1 MPLQKIVFKPGVNRE
16 NTRYTT
22 EGGWY
27 ECDKIRFRQGNP
39 ESIGGWVP
47 YSSIGAVFSGVCR
60 SLWNWVTLTGRNLM
74 GVGTNLKFYIEEG
87 GAYNDITPIR
97 RTVTL
102 GSNPF
107 AGNNTTTV
115 TVTDTGHGASIGD
128 FVTYSGATGTYDTIF
143 NAEFQIV
150 SIVNANSY
158 TITAPSVIS
167 GGSYGGT
174 PVAAYQVGVSGSTEL
189 PRIGWGFSTWASG
202 GWGEGSPVT
211 TSTSLGLWTQQN
223 YGEDLIFGPRTGG
236 VYYWDATN
244 GTNTR
249 GVLLNSL
256 GGTVTFTTTSPT
268 IVTLTTVLSES
279 TAVQF
284 AVSSGGTL
292 PTGITANTTY
302 YLFNVLGLTANL
314 LDGSGNLV
322 DVTSAG
328 SGTFSISKLVD
339 VPTVQNTIVV
349 SDVNRF
355 VFALGCNDYGSAV
368 IDPML
373 IRWSDQDNVYQWTPD
388 AANQAGSVRVSH
400 GSSIIAGVLARQE
413 LVVFTDS
420 SVYSLQYFGPPTV
433 WGPQLLADNISIA
446 GFNAAVVASGIIYWM
461 GIDKFYFYDGRVQT
475 LNCDVRRYVFGDF
488 NISQSGQV
496 YAGSNEGFN
505 EVWWFYPAA
514 NSTQPDR
521 YVIFNYLEQ
530 AWYYGTMERTAWID
544 SGLRTNPLATTY
556 DSVTQTGRLITHE
569 SGINDNTSGTNNPL
583 NAYISSSEFDIGDG
597 HNFSFVWRF
606 LPDITFANSSNSP
619 TGASPQVAM
628 TLSTLQNSGSGIT
641 TANSNTVTLNAPATT
656 SDTEKFT
663 GQVYTRLRGR
673 QMIFKIGSNQVNT
686 AWQLGAPRIDFRS
699 DGRR

>member
-1 MPLQKIVFKPGVNRE
+1 MPLQKIVFKPGVNKE

-47 YSSIGAVFSGVCR
+47 YTLNTFRGVCR
-60 SLWNWVTLTGRNLM
+60 SLWNWVTLTGLNLM

-87 GAYNDITPIR
+87 GAFNDITPIR
-97 RTVTL
+97 RSVTL
-102 GSNPF
+102 GTNPF

-115 TVTDTGHGASIGD
+115 TVTDTAHGASIGD
-128 FVTYSGATGTYDTIF
+128 FVTYSGATGTYSTIF
-143 NAEFQIV
+143 NAEFQVV

-167 GGSYGGT
+167 GGSYGGSAV
-174 PVAAYQVGVSGSTEL
+174 VAAYQVGVSGSTEL
-189 PRIGWGFSTWASG
+189 PRAGWGFSTWASG
-202 GWGEGSPVT
+202 AWGEGSPVT

-256 GGTVTFTTTSPT
+256 GGTVTFTTASPT
-268 IVTLTTVLSES
+268 VVTLTKVLSES
-279 TAVQF
+279 TAIQF

-292 PTGITANTTY
+292 PTGILANTTY
-302 YLFNVLGLTANL
+302 YLFNVNGLTANL
-314 LDGSGNLV
+314 LDSSGNLAN
-322 DVTSAG
+322 VTGAG
-328 SGTFSISKLVD
+328 SGTFSISLLVD
-339 VPTVQNTIVV
+339 VPTIQNTIVV

-355 VFALGCNDYGSAV
+355 VFTLGCNDYGSAA

-388 AANQAGSVRVSH
+388 AANQAGFLRVSH
-400 GSSIIAGVLARQE
+400 GSSIIAGVLGRQE
-413 LVVFTDS
+413 LVIFTDS

-433 WGPQLLADNISIA
+433 WGSQLLADNISIA

-461 GIDKFYFYDGRVQT
+461 GVDKFYFYDGRVQT
-475 LNCDVRRYVFGDF
+475 LNCDIRRYVFGDF
-488 NISQSGQV
+488 NISQSDQV

-505 EVWWFYPAA
+505 EVWWFYPSA
-514 NSTQPDR
+514 NSSQPDR
-521 YVIFNYLEQ
+521 YVIFNYLER
-530 AWYYGTMERTAWID
+530 AWYYGTMERSAWID
-544 SGLRTNPLATTY
+544 SGLRTYPIGTTY
-556 DSVTQTGRLITHE
+556 DSSTQTGRLITHE
-569 SGINDNTSGTNNPL
+569 NGINDNTAGTNNPI

-606 LPDITFANSSNSP
+606 LPDMTFANSSNAP
-619 TGASPQVAM
+619 GGTAPQVAM
-628 TLSTLQNSGSGIT
+628 TLSTLQNSGSGIAT
-641 TANSNTVTLNAPATT
+641 TNSKTVTLSAPATT
-656 SDTEKFT
+656 SDTERFT